1 MEVAEAFALISR
13 AVDSGRP
20 AHGYLVSGDIEKG
33 RALAG
38 MVLGKLFPGDGRL
51 LDAHSHPDV
60 IYLECEGKGRVI
72 TVDAVRE
79 RLVEPMSASSFSGGW
94 KVGVVVG
101 ADRMRREAA
110 NAFLKT
116 LEEPPP
122 QTLFLLLTDSP
133 DSILPTVLSRSQR
146 IDLPLSDGV
155 LEGDD
160 YEAVSEAFAARDV
173 AALAGKLAEFKA
185 EDDETAAR
193 LRKSFY
199 RTIMSFARRLM
210 LGGRLPAY
218 KAYRN
223 IEAVEEAYRQSE
235 RNLSDEAVLSFM
247 LDRMVFP

>member
-20 AHGYLVSGDIEKG
+20 AHGYLVAGDMDCG
-33 RALAG
+33 MALAG
-38 MVLGKLFPGDGRL
+38 MVLEKLFPGDGRL
-51 LDAHSHPDV
+51 LAARSHPDV
-60 IYLECEGKGRVI
+60 VYLECEGKGRVI
-72 TVDAVRE
+72 TVDSVRE
-79 RLVEPMSASSFSGGW
+79 RLVGPMLDSSFSGGW

-122 QTLFLLLTDSP
+122 KTLFLLLTDSP
-133 DSILPTVLSRSQR
+133 DSIVPTIVSRSQR
-146 IDLPLSDGV
+146 IDLPLSEGV
-155 LEGDD
+155 LSGED
-160 YEAVSEAFAARDV
+160 YDAVAEAFAARDA
-173 AALAGKLAEFKA
+173 AALAEKLSEFKS
-185 EDDETAAR
+185 EDDEAAAA

-199 RTIMSFARRLM
+199 RTIMSFARKMM

-218 KAYRN
+218 KAYLN

-235 RNLSDEAVLSFM
+235 RNLNDEAVLSFM